1 MLPVVSAFFLLA
13 NAEVFSEF
21 SDYEVAA
28 HDMSPEHAV
37 NATWTHLPDWLRSL
51 FVPGAPALIQ
61 EKTLRYRADVAEI
74 PSSFMRAAGILNN
87 IIVGALGDLDITG
100 RECSS
105 KQATLEQQLE
115 MNSRA
120 DTVASEGMGRA
131 MSRIDAGHN
140 AMTKG
145 EAMVEQLRAAIEA
158 QRANCQRDHAVR
170 EGTLQR
176 MQGDLSAAQNVLK
189 QSDCSAKKASAIQIV
204 SCPAEDD
211 RPAFLEVRTAHRALA
226 ATNLSTP
233 HAQLALSVALRGS
246 GRTPPS
252 AKSFLQMGSRR
263 SSGDSA
269 WAESENEDDAF
280 EARYESFKDYYFEDL
295 REAPV
300 PRLEDADAQYP
311 LSALLQEKINEG
323 PVGTAILAAQKIL
336 PATGEIGGDRE
347 TQRAAAKRGCAI
359 SNSPTC
365 GVFEAH
371 VASMVGELHDTVV
384 TNTHEQIA
392 FEQECKSM
400 EENLNSQLVEATEM
414 QQQGAMDLAGGQADR
429 SKRMEELEQLRILRR
444 SLSATLAKSKESCK
458 SSKDEMVSRL
468 CGAKKL
474 KKELEVIMKVKTT
487 QATVDCQVSAWI
499 PGMCTASCG
508 GGTRLLTRRVLMEAS
523 PPGLGAPCPPLKMEE
538 RCNEHPCPVD
548 CLLGEWE
555 GWGSCSKSC
564 DGGTQERNREV
575 LRHAENDGAACGDT
589 IQTRMCN
596 EMACDRDCTLS
607 DWTQW
612 RSCTQACGG
621 GMQWRRKEVERP
633 ATGQRKCY
641 KAHAAQRL
649 NVLPCNTQGCPDDIK
664 CDTAT
669 DVVFVVSGSGTVGN
683 AGIAAQKA
691 FLQNLTSAMSLGADK
706 AMVAVVLADKTT
718 TTLTPLTASSAEL
731 STAIGKVDSSTANL
745 GGSNLGAALATARN
759 LLRTGRRSAASVV
772 FVITDAV
779 PGAGGY
785 SEILPE
791 VRDTKRIAR
800 IMVTVLPTTEG
811 AMQRARSWSS
821 WPHQQNFVVLTKLAT
836 LTSKSHVTATVA
848 SLCPVVRM
856 KQLAAVKSTATI
868 FTKPDSP
875 QDQAVGAEVMAPGTA
890 GQALEQ
896 PDPMHAWAAAH
907 GITPLESDSGD
918 GEQDGA
924 AGGTN
929 DPAQTAA
936 AEQQAVW
943 EVPNSGFSQGDGGL
957 AEEVSAADQGGVD
970 PVSAPLAWGTPGSIA
985 AVGGGRARVAW
996 EAG

>member
-1 MLPVVSAFFLLA
+1 
-13 NAEVFSEF
+13 
-21 SDYEVAA
+21 
-28 HDMSPEHAV
+28 MSRDHAV
-37 NATWTHLPDWLRSL
+37 NATWAHLPDWLRSI

-61 EKTLRYRADVAEI
+61 EKAWRFRAEVSEL
-74 PSSFMRAAGILNN
+74 PSSFLRAAGILNN
-87 IIVGALGDLDITG
+87 IIVGAIGDLDITG

-105 KQATLEQQLE
+105 KQTTLESQLE
-115 MNSRA
+115 LNSRA

-145 EAMVEQLRAAIEA
+145 ETMVEQLRSAIES
-158 QRANCQRDHAVR
+158 QQANCKRDHAVR

-176 MQGDLSAAQNVLK
+176 MQGDLSAAQSVLK
-189 QSDCSAKKASAIQIV
+189 QADCSAKKASAIQIV
-204 SCPAEDD
+204 SCPAVDD
-211 RPAFLEVRTAHRALA
+211 RPAFLEVRSAHKAVA

-233 HAQLALSVALRGS
+233 HAQLALAVALRGS

-295 REAPV
+295 REAPSA
-300 PRLEDADAQYP
+300 RLEDTDSQYP
-311 LSALLQEKINEG
+311 LSALLQEG
-323 PVGTAILAAQKIL
+323 ASGGGVGNTILATQKVL
-336 PATGEIGGDRE
+336 PATGETGGDRE
-347 TQRAAAKRGCAI
+347 AQRAAAKRGCAI

-400 EENLNSQLVEATEM
+400 EDNLNSQLVEATEM

-444 SLSATLAKSKESCK
+444 SLSATLTKSRESCK
-458 SSKDEMVSRL
+458 SSKEEIMSRL

-474 KKELEVIMKVKTT
+474 KKELETIMKVKTL
-487 QATVDCQVSAWI
+487 QATEDCQVSAWI

-508 GGTRLLTRRVLMEAS
+508 GGSRILTRRVLMEAT

-575 LRHAENDGAACGDT
+575 MRHAENDGAACGDT

-596 EMACDRDCTLS
+596 EMACDRDCTLG
-607 DWTQW
+607 DWTPW

-621 GMQWRRKEVERP
+621 GMQWRRKEVDRP

-664 CDTAT
+664 CDSAT
-669 DVVFVVSGSGTVGN
+669 DVVFIVSGSGTVGK
-683 AGIAAQKA
+683 AGIAAQKV
-691 FLQNLTSAMSLGADK
+691 FLQNLTAAMSLGPTK
-706 AMVAVVLADKTT
+706 AMVAVILADKTT
-718 TTLTPLTASSAEL
+718 TTLTPLTASTAEL
-731 STAIGKVDSSTANL
+731 STAIGKMDSSTANL
-745 GGSNLGAALATARN
+745 GGSKLGAAIATARN
-759 LLRTGRRSAASVV
+759 LLRTGRRSATSVV

-791 VRDTKRIAR
+791 VRDTKRVAR
-800 IMVTVLPTTEG
+800 VMVTVLPTTEG
-811 AMQRARSWSS
+811 AMARARSWTS
-821 WPHQQNFVVLTKLAT
+821 WPHQQNFVVVTKLAT
-836 LTSKSHVTATVA
+836 LTSKSHLTTTVA

-856 KQLAAVKSTATI
+856 KRLQAVESTATI

-875 QDQAVGAEVMAPGTA
+875 QSQEMGPGAVAPGTA

-896 PDPMHAWAAAH
+896 PDAIHAWAAAH
-907 GITPLESDSGD
+907 GMSPLESDSDDAGD
-918 GEQDGA
+918 GDGVTGATQGA
-924 AGGTN
+924 AI
-929 DPAQTAA
+929 
-936 AEQQAVW
+936 EQQAVW
-943 EVPNSGFSQGDGGL
+943 DVPNSGVAQGDGRL
-957 AEEVSAADQGGVD
+957 AEEVAAADESGGD
-970 PVSAPLAWGTPGSIA
+970 PVSAPLAWGTPGTISTL
-985 AVGGGRARVAW
+985 GGSTARVAW